1 MSENKKPNMDAN
13 SREFTRGVEAGLNS
27 EDTKYWQAGYELGQG
42 LSDQETKELV
52 KASVKEPIVEEPIK
66 EEADSPLFVQDTLGG
81 DAQDEKDKSTE

>member
-1 MSENKKPNMDAN
+1 MSQNQKTETEAN

-42 LSDQETKELV
+42 LSDNETKEL
-52 KASVKEPIVEEPIK
+52 KETIKQEP
-66 EEADSPLFVQDTLGG
+66 EAPLFLKDTLGG

>member
-1 MSENKKPNMDAN
+1 MSENQKTVEDAN

-42 LSDQETKELV
+42 LSDKETKELV
-52 KASVKEPIVEEPIK
+52 KGTVKEPVEEPIK
-66 EEADSPLFVQDTLGG
+66 QEADTPLFVQDTLGG